1 MQIKTSEITLNTH
14 LMAITRD
21 KKTTELEHLHFLIS
35 ELHHETG
42 EQGGAETGS
51 HTPSMGLQHGET
63 AACMSLKLRS
73 PYGATV
79 PPLASA
85 KRGAGA
91 RPQKDDARGVHSTLC
106 VKEKTVRR
114 PTACRADTMFATC
127 VRWLHAA
134 AAHVACS
141 VLSERSQTLTVW
153 LCHDAIARA
162 VRRRRVYRQEVG
174 QLTVARA
181 GNRTDR
187 SGHSLPSGRWSVLEL
202 YQGDNHTALQ
212 LNQNSFNSMLKMGRF
227 HGRQIIPK
235 QNCLLKKTA
244 YHGCD

>member
-1 MQIKTSEITLNTH
+1 
-14 LMAITRD
+14 
-21 KKTTELEHLHFLIS
+21 
-35 ELHHETG
+35 
-42 EQGGAETGS
+42 
-51 HTPSMGLQHGET
+51 
-63 AACMSLKLRS
+63 MSLKLRS

-91 RPQKDDARGVHSTLC
+91 RPQKDNVRGVHSTLC

-114 PTACRADTMFATC
+114 PTACRADTVFATC
-127 VRWLHAA
+127 VRWA
-134 AAHVACS
+134 ACS
-141 VLSERSQTLTVW
+141 CRTRGLQRAERSQTLTVW

-174 QLTVARA
+174 RLTVARA

-202 YQGDNHTALQ
+202 YRGDNHTALQ